1 MKKLLCLTFLLSIPA
16 AGYGQDVNS
25 FVELLRSDI
34 RTQKV
39 AIIAEA
45 MQFEEPEAAA
55 FWPVHRE
62 YENALGEIL
71 DGRLEL
77 IKEYAANYQSMTDEK
92 AAELAMASLELE
104 EARTDLKEVYF
115 GRFSEALSPIRA
127 ARFLQIDNQL
137 NMVIDLQIA
146 SQLPLISKPTEE

>member
-1 MKKLLCLTFLLSIPA
+1 MKKLLSLGFLLLVPA
-16 AGYGQDVNS
+16 LGYGQDVNS

-62 YENALGEIL
+62 YENALSEIL

-92 AAELAMASLELE
+92 AAELATASLELE
-104 EARTDLKEVYF
+104 AARTDLKEEYF